1 MTPRPRR
8 RVSSRWTLFHK
19 VIFPI
24 AWIGIFLVGTTVMF
38 LAPVETSHEFRS
50 MRWLLVA
57 ITIVGAWLILRLALP
72 LKHVD
77 VGDASF
83 FVSDR
88 SREIEIPFRDVARV
102 TGSRFVN
109 PPRVTLHLRTPCEFG
124 DRVVFLPP
132 LRLVSGWKAH
142 PVLKELE
149 RRMADAGDR

>member
-1 MTPRPRR
+1 VTPRPRR
-8 RVSSRWTLFHK
+8 RISSRWTLFHK

-24 AWIGIFLVGTTVMF
+24 AWIGIFLVATTVML
-38 LAPVETSHEFRS
+38 LAPAETSHEFRS

-72 LKHVD
+72 LKHVE

-124 DRVVFLPP
+124 DRVVFLPR

-142 PVLKELE
+142 PVVKELE
-149 RRMADAGDR
+149 RRMADAVDR